1 METLKKALELEK
13 LYYRQGNFLI
23 NDVNFSIDEN
33 EIVALC
39 GRSGAGKSTLIRLIG
54 NAIEPDAGIIRYFG
68 EELYQNEKE
77 IRRNISMVYDRVNF
91 NVELT
96 GNKLAKEIKKFEPFF
111 DMDDFQNY
119 MSTFGLDGN
128 KRIRFYSRG
137 MRKMYMLTIALARKP
152 KLLVMDEPTSE
163 VDEETGKLMK
173 RVITEYRKQNGL
185 TVLFSTHH
193 NDEMNNFADRVILMK
208 EGELA

>member
-1 METLKKALELEK
+1 MLKIEHIFKTFNAGTVNEKRAISDLCLTLEDGDFAT
-13 LYYRQGNFLI
+13 
-23 NDVNFSIDEN
+23 
-33 EIVALC
+33 IV
-39 GRSGAGKSTLIRLIG
+39 GSNGAGKSTLIRLIG

-96 GNKLAKEIKKFEPFF
+96 GNKLAKEIKKFEQFF
-111 DMDDFQNY
+111 DMGDFQKY

-173 RVITEYRKQNGL
+173 RVITEYREQNGL